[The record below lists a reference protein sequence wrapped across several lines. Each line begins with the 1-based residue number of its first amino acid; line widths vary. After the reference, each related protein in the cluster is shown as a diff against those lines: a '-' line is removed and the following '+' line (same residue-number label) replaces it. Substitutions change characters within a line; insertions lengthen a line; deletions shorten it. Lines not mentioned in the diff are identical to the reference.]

1 MQFSKEYF
9 SGLPTLQAV
18 IVVPYITGDIKA
30 NLQAKNLLVS
40 VPKYYVSYPLSN
52 NLVMR
57 FVYVFSLILDD
68 FLQLGETSDGQV
80 PTLVFEQVP
89 FSHPLFIMFSSGT
102 TGVPKCMVHSV
113 GVRKINCNE

>member
-1 MQFSKEYF
+1 MQFTMEYF

-57 FVYVFSLILDD
+57 FVCLA
-68 FLQLGETSDGQV
+68 
-80 PTLVFEQVP
+80 
-89 FSHPLFIMFSSGT
+89 
-102 TGVPKCMVHSV
+102 
-113 GVRKINCNE
+113 